1 MVTDYRPHDHR
12 WHKGLRMTASHLSGQ
27 NLWGGNTY
35 VHGEGY
41 LALPERVG
49 SVAHAGFDEVS
60 VDDVGARFTERLTGI
75 RTVAASGPRR
85 RAGSRCATSTRRTAA
100 GH

>member
-27 NLWGGNTY
+27 NLRGGNTY

-49 SVAHAGFDEVS
+49 SMAHAGFDEVS
-60 VDDVGARFTERLTGI
+60 VDDIGARFTELTGI

>member
-35 VHGEGY
+35 VHGRG
-41 LALPERVG
+41 
-49 SVAHAGFDEVS
+49 VS
-60 VDDVGARFTERLTGI
+60 RTAGARRFGGARRFRRGVRGRRRGPLHRAADGI